1 LFIKTRLFNG
11 IQYIMETAITADF
24 ALIKGWKGDKAGTL
38 FIK

>member
-1 LFIKTRLFNG
+1 
-11 IQYIMETAITADF
+11 METAITADF